1 MGIAKAGYDSEVLG
15 AKNDKLVNNLSARYL
30 SMNLSITEHE

>member
-1 MGIAKAGYDSEVLG
+1 MGRAKAGYDSEVLG
-15 AKNDKLVNNLSARYL
+15 AKNDKLVDNFSARYR